1 MNLFKWI
8 VYFTLKILFLV
19 SKINDN
25 VRSLPPIKVLII
37 FIIGWF
43 SYLLIALKTVLVR
56 SELPVLLA
64 RVLSISISFA
74 QA

>member
-25 VRSLPPIKVLII
+25 VRSLPPVKVLII
-37 FIIGWF
+37 FIIAWF